1 MAKEQ
6 MPPDPMAAMAGGAIA
21 IHEMF
26 LGLLEGGFTEPQAL
40 YLMGVWLANVKAE
53 GNG

>member
-1 MAKEQ
+1 
-6 MPPDPMAAMAGGAIA
+6 MAAMAGGAIA

-40 YLMGVWLANVKAE
+40 HLMGVWLATLGTAE
-53 GNG
+53 GGPS